1 MTFARVSLSL
11 AGVVGLVAVALAAA
25 TVWLLVSQPV
35 TTADAA
41 ADLARGNVTP
51 LARALAGVLYDAL
64 QGLLKYLGAARVVTC
79 QVGHLTYHR
88 SSGNKEIK
96 LFLFS

>member
-11 AGVVGLVAVALAAA
+11 VGVVGLVAVALAGA

-41 ADLARGNVTP
+41 ADLARGNLTP
-51 LARALAGVLYDAL
+51 MAQALATVLYEAL
-64 QGLLKYLGAARVVTC
+64 QGLLKYL
-79 QVGHLTYHR
+79 
-88 SSGNKEIK
+88 
-96 LFLFS
+96 

>member
-11 AGVVGLVAVALAAA
+11 AAVVGMVALALAAA
-25 TVWLLVSQPV
+25 TIWLLVSQPV

-41 ADLARGNVTP
+41 ADLARGNVSP

-64 QGLLKYLGAARVVTC
+64 QGLLRYL
-79 QVGHLTYHR
+79 
-88 SSGNKEIK
+88 
-96 LFLFS
+96 